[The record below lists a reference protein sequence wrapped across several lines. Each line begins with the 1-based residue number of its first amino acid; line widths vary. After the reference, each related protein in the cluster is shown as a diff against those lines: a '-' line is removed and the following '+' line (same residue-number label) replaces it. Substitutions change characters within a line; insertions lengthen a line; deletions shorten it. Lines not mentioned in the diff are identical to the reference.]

1 MDIFKAFFSQNNIKE
16 EICTG
21 HKGVPID
28 IITKVKNSICKIT
41 IEKEKGLLY
50 GTGFFLRVSD
60 SLKFIF
66 TNYHIVN
73 PNLRNKNIKIEIW
86 NKKMMNININFNN
99 RIIKYFERPKDI
111 TIIEIKE
118 TDDIYKD
125 IEFLDY
131 DNNYFNHGYKIYKNV
146 DIFSIEHPFGKG
158 AVCASGTILNIKG
171 YEFDHN
177 ISTDIGAS
185 GSPIILINDNINFIQ
200 VIGIHKYSDLKNKIN
215 VGTFIGEILNEINKN
230 INLKDKN
237 ENFFKSDMNTDYKD
251 VKKDLKLINLKKEN
265 NNSFLQKDYHQISNI
280 NKISDNINEYKNK
293 ITLII
298 VDSQNK
304 RIKINC
310 DYNITVKELKKYI
323 KEKIGIPESDG
334 IVLIYNGNFLEN
346 EDLLI
351 YYNISDYSEVCFLGK
366 FGTYY

>member
-158 AVCASGTILNIKG
+158 AVCASGTILNIKD

-177 ISTDIGAS
+177 ISTDSGAS
-185 GSPIILINDNINFIQ
+185 GSPIILINDNINLIQ
-200 VIGIHKYSDLKNKIN
+200 AIGIHKYSDLKNKIN
-215 VGTFIGEILNEINKN
+215 VGTFIGEILNEINEN
-230 INLKDKN
+230 INLKGES
-237 ENFFKSDMNTDYKD
+237 ENFFKSDIITDYKD
-251 VKKDLKLINLKKEN
+251 IKKDLKLINSQKEN
-265 NNSFLQKDYHQISNI
+265 NDLFLQKDYHQISNI
-280 NKISDNINEYKNK
+280 NKITDNINEYKNK
-293 ITLII
+293 IPLSIK
-298 VDSQNK
+298 DSQNK
-304 RIKINC
+304 KIKINC
-310 DYNITVKELKKYI
+310 AHNMTVNELEEYI
-323 KEKIGIPESDG
+323 KKKVGIPESKEFRF
-334 IVLIYNGNFLEN
+334 IYKG
-346 EDLLI
+346 D
-351 YYNISDYSEVCFLGK
+351 K
-366 FGTYY
+366 